1 MKRVV
6 KVSLLV
12 AALLAGAVG
21 AYGYFSREEPEKVT
35 AIRPSRMTIE
45 EGVTATGAVEVSR
58 IVRVMVEP
66 GARIASLH
74 FREQEYVRQGQ
85 LLAKLD
91 ETELVAQ
98 LDQIRANLTLAEANL
113 AAAEVTLQRLRRLLE
128 KGFAARQEVENAE
141 RQIDLY
147 RAQIEDRKAAIA
159 QVEARRARTTIVSP
173 ISGIVTRKFVEVGG
187 VVADS
192 EPRVPGQA
200 AQIFPIAE
208 LADAASTEFHA
219 DVDQADVA
227 KLRVGQPATLQI
239 EAVPRRVFQAVT
251 REIAVAST
259 PDPAGRVRYAVKLT
273 VGSAAGLLKVGMTGS
288 AKFVIATKS
297 QALAL
302 PLSVILQQDDNEV
315 VYVVEDGKAVAK
327 KIKTGLQGEDMVEI
341 VAGLNP
347 GDLVI
352 DQGRAKL
359 KNGRRVELVD
369 AKR

>member
-1 MKRVV
+1 MKRGV
-6 KVSLLV
+6 KVSLIV
-12 AALLAGAVG
+12 AALLAGAMG

-35 AIRPSRMTIE
+35 AIKPSRVTIE
-45 EGVTATGAVEVSR
+45 EGVTATGAVEASR
-58 IVRVMVEP
+58 TVRVTAEP

-98 LDQIRANLTLAEANL
+98 LNQIRANLTLAEANL
-113 AAAEVTLQRLRRLLE
+113 AAAEVSLHRLRRLLE

-173 ISGIVTRKFVEVGG
+173 ISGIVTRKFAEVGG
-187 VVADS
+187 IVADN

-200 AQIFPIAE
+200 SQTTPIADVAE
-208 LADAASTEFHA
+208 MGSTEFHA

-239 EAVPRRVFQAVT
+239 DALPRRVFPATT

-259 PDPAGRVRYAVKLT
+259 PDPTGRVRYTVKLT
-273 VGSAAGLLKVGMTGS
+273 VGSSAGLRVGMTGS
-288 AKFVIATKS
+288 AKFVTARKS
-297 QALAL
+297 QVLAL
-302 PLSVILQQDDNEV
+302 PPSVILQQGENEA
-315 VYVVEDGKAVAK
+315 VYVVEDGKAVLK
-327 KIKTGLQGEDMVEI
+327 KVKTGLQGEDMVE
-341 VAGLNP
+341 VVSGLNSE
-347 GDLVI
+347 DLVI
-352 DQGRAKL
+352 DQGRAKV
-359 KNGRRVELVD
+359 KNGRRVEL
-369 AKR
+369 AEPKR